1 MQNLRVQVATP
12 TCHKILLVLT
22 ICNLRLQMRKKQLK
36 TAPTIQVHAPDVV
49 EVELTLTEKAT
60 DMLEDA
66 FGDDRSHALLVG
78 VLSGGCSGYMYDL
91 QIVESTETP
100 CQELNIKGFRV
111 LVPTASSHLLNGIE
125 IDYVDRLMGGG
136 FKINN
141 PNASAS
147 CGCGE
152 SFS

>member
-1 MQNLRVQVATP
+1 MDCG
-12 TCHKILLVLT
+12 TCESASPVVVNAPKEVDVSLT
-22 ICNLRLQMRKKQLK
+22 MTTK
-36 TAPTIQVHAPDVV
+36 AV
-49 EVELTLTEKAT
+49 E
-60 DMLEDA
+60 MLSDA

-100 CQELNIKGFRV
+100 CQELDIDGFKV
-111 LVPTASSHLLNGIE
+111 LVPRASSHLLDGIE

>member
-1 MQNLRVQVATP
+1 MDCGTCETTP
-12 TCHKILLVLT
+12 TIELNVPDEVDVNLT
-22 ICNLRLQMRKKQLK
+22 M
-36 TAPTIQVHAPDVV
+36 TD
-49 EVELTLTEKAT
+49 KAT
-60 DMLEDA
+60 DMLSEA

-100 CQELNIKGFRV
+100 CQELNIKGYRV
-111 LVPTASSHLLNGIE
+111 LVPRASSHLLDGIE

-136 FKINN
+136 FKISNQ
-141 PNASAS
+141 NASAS

-152 SFS
+152 SFA

>member
-1 MQNLRVQVATP
+1 MDCGTCEPATP
-12 TCHKILLVLT
+12 LEAHRPDEVEENLT
-22 ICNLRLQMRKKQLK
+22 I
-36 TAPTIQVHAPDVV
+36 TA
-49 EVELTLTEKAT
+49 KAT
-60 DMLEDA
+60 SMLEDA

-91 QIVESTETP
+91 QIVEATETP
-100 CQELNIKGFRV
+100 CQELSINGFRI
-111 LVPTASSHLLNGIE
+111 LVPTASSHLLNGVE

-136 FKINN
+136 FKITN
-141 PNASAS
+141 PNASSS